1 MKKLFLDTN
10 VWLRFILEDNE
21 QAKDCRDLITQIE
34 AGKWRVYTSTI
45 VMLEINYVL
54 SSVYKIKR
62 SEVLDDLEAIL
73 KTRNVTLIEKTD
85 FQQALNFYRQS
96 GVKLSDCLIAAQ
108 LPPKMILVSYDQD
121 FKKLPVTVKTPSEL
135 LQ

>member
-10 VWLRFILEDNE
+10 IWLRFILEDNE
-21 QAKDCRDLITQIE
+21 QAKDCRELIAQVE

-62 SEVLDDLEAIL
+62 SEVLRDLEAIL
-73 KTRNVTLIEKTD
+73 KTRNLTLIEKTD
-85 FQQALNFYRQS
+85 FNQALKFCRQF

-108 LPPKMILVSYDQD
+108 LPKKMILVSYDQD
-121 FKKLPVTVKTPSEL
+121 FKKLPITVKTPANL
-135 LQ
+135 L